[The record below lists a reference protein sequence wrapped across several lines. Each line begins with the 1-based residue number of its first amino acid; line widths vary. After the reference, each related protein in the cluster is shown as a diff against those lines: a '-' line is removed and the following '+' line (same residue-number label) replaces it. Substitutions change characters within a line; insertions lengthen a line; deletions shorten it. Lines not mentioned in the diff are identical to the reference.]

1 MMKMT
6 RLHVFFSIAILLAV
20 AATLSACS
28 SSRTVT
34 NAAPP
39 PAVSAR
45 VLQVQKSQ
53 VLQWVEAV
61 GTVRAQEVA
70 PLAAQVMG
78 TITSVAVR
86 EGDSVR
92 RGQLLISIDDAQA
105 QAGLARAQAGVA
117 VAQQELVSVN
127 SDRALAEST
136 MKRYQILWDKK
147 SVSPHEFDEVR
158 ARLQAASAH
167 RELAVAGEAQAR
179 AELAQARA
187 TVGFSRIRAP
197 FDGVVTERRI
207 DPGALAVPGTPL
219 LTVESRGRYRLEA
232 TVDERNLMGIR
243 LGQSVPVSI
252 EAVGPDS
259 LAGKVV
265 QIVPAVDPASRSFV
279 VKVEL
284 PPNERL
290 RSGLFGRARFQLG
303 QHEGITIP
311 RSAMVDRGQLQ
322 GVLVVGQDRVA
333 MLRYLTLGHASGENV
348 EVLSGLSPGEVII
361 AVPGQQELAGKRIEV
376 Q

>member
-1 MMKMT
+1 MMN
-6 RLHVFFSIAILLAV
+6 RLQAVSCFAALLPV
-20 AATLSACS
+20 AAALSACS

-45 VLQVQKSQ
+45 VLQIQKSQ
-53 VLQWVEAV
+53 LPRWVKAV
-61 GTVRAQEVA
+61 GTVRAHEVA

-78 TITSVAVR
+78 TITFVAVR
-86 EGDSVR
+86 EGDSVH

-117 VAQQELVSVN
+117 AAQQELVSAT
-127 SDRALAEST
+127 SDQELAEST

-147 SVSPHEFDEVR
+147 SVSPHEFDEIR
-158 ARLQAASAH
+158 ARLRAASAR
-167 RELAVAGEAQAR
+167 RELAVAGETQAR
-179 AELAQARA
+179 AVLAQTRTTA
-187 TVGFSRIRAP
+187 GFSRIRSP

-207 DPGALAVPGTPL
+207 DPGALAVPGIPL

-232 TVDERNLMGIR
+232 TVDERNLAGIR
-243 LGQSVPVSI
+243 LGQSAPVVI
-252 EAVGPDS
+252 DAIGADA
-259 LAGKVV
+259 LTGKVV
-265 QIVPAVDPASRSFV
+265 QIVPAADPASRSFV
-279 VKVEL
+279 VKIEL
-284 PPNERL
+284 PQSGRL

-303 QHEGITIP
+303 QHEGVTVP
-311 RSAMVDRGQLQ
+311 RAAIVDRGQMR

-333 MLRYLTLGHASGENV
+333 TLRYLTLGQTSGENV
-348 EVLSGLSPGEVII
+348 EVLSGLNPGEMVI
-361 AVPGQQELAGKRIEV
+361 AAPGQQELAGKRIEV